1 MSDPKQTLKE
11 RRRLQ
16 KLIKKKDKP
25 KFLRYDWDKYYRL
38 ERQETWR
45 KPRGRD
51 NPMRLQL
58 SGYPPKVDPGF
69 GTPKEI
75 RGLHPS
81 GLKPVI
87 VRNMKELEN
96 LKGKQDVIVYIASTV
111 GLKKRTEM
119 VSKAKELGIRLANG

>member
-1 MSDPKQTLKE
+1 MVDLKALKE
-11 RRRLQ
+11 RRKLQ
-16 KLIKKKDKP
+16 QKIKSKDKP
-25 KFLRYDWDKYYRL
+25 QFLRYDWDKFYRL

-81 GLKPVI
+81 GLRPV
-87 VRNMKELEN
+87 VVHNVKELEAIKDKDN
-96 LKGKQDVIVYIASTV
+96 VIVYIASTV
-111 GLKKRTEM
+111 GLKKRLEIL
-119 VSKAKELGIRLANG
+119 SKAMELKVRVANG

>member
-1 MSDPKQTLKE
+1 MSDPKQALKE

-58 SGYPPKVDPGF
+58 SGYSPKVDPGF

-87 VRNMKELEN
+87 VRNMKELED

>member
-1 MSDPKQTLKE
+1 MADLKALKE
-11 RRRLQ
+11 RRKLQ
-16 KLIKKKDKP
+16 QKIKSKDKP
-25 KFLRYDWDKYYRL
+25 QFLRYDWDKFYRL

-81 GLKPVI
+81 GLRPV
-87 VRNMKELEN
+87 VVHNVKELEAIKDKDN
-96 LKGKQDVIVYIASTV
+96 VIVYIASTV
-111 GLKKRTEM
+111 GLKKRLEIL
-119 VSKAKELGIRLANG
+119 SKAMELKVRVANG

>member
-1 MSDPKQTLKE
+1 MKVPKELKE
-11 RRRLQ
+11 RRKLQ
-16 KLIKKKDKP
+16 EKIKQKDKP
-25 KFLRYDWDKYYRL
+25 EFLRYDWDKYYRL

-87 VRNMKELEN
+87 VHNLQELEA
-96 LKGKQDVIVYIASTV
+96 LKGKTDVIVYVASTV
-111 GLKKRTEM
+111 GLNKRLKILER
-119 VSKAKELGIRLANG
+119 AQELGLRVANG